1 MKIGLLFGMFASC
14 TLMACQ
20 SVPSTPAQQIDVT
33 KSLGLKQCEGD
44 DPKVRLQQLK
54 EQLQQAGIEVYNEAL
69 GHDGLVHITVC
80 GASTGQT
87 AIFTISATQL
97 GAAQGLGYQLTPAP

>member
-1 MKIGLLFGMFASC
+1 MQAGLLFGIVASC

-20 SVPSTPAQQIDVT
+20 SVPSTLAQQVKVT
-33 KSLGLKQCEGD
+33 KSLALKQCEGD

-54 EQLQQAGIEVYNEAL
+54 DQLQQAGIQVYEEAL

-87 AIFTISATQL
+87 ALFTISATQL

>member
-1 MKIGLLFGMFASC
+1 M
-14 TLMACQ
+14 
-20 SVPSTPAQQIDVT
+20 T

-54 EQLQQAGIEVYNEAL
+54 EQLQQAGIEVYDEAL

-80 GASTGQT
+80 GAEQLARPPSLPFRPHNWVRRK
-87 AIFTISATQL
+87 AWVIS
-97 GAAQGLGYQLTPAP
+97 